1 MSDRR
6 LEMKDG
12 LLLSWARFVDY
23 LFDLF

>member
-12 LLLSWARFVDY
+12 LLLSWVRLIE
-23 LFDLF
+23 LFDLI